1 MYLLTENMTNEQVRH
16 NIRHLLSQTNRMG
29 MNGLLAH
36 MDKIGFFEAP
46 CSGVHHL
53 AEVGGLARHSLNV
66 YNLAQAVAD
75 LELFD
80 HASLYYQSIILVCLL
95 HDLGK
100 AGQFDKPGYIPNM
113 LNGRPTKANP
123 NPEPEQSKAKPYEGN
138 KALLPVAHETRSI
151 VIASQFIDLTEEE
164 QFAIL
169 YHNGM
174 YGTAKYDL
182 QGHETPLQMLLH
194 FADMWASHVTEKAYG
209 RETADEA

>member
-1 MYLLTENMTNEQVRH
+1 MYLSTENMTNEQVRQE
-16 NIRHLLSQTNRMG
+16 IRDLLFKACRTG
-29 MNGLLAH
+29 MNSLLMH
-36 MDKIGFFEAP
+36 MDKMGFFEAP
-46 CSGVHHL
+46 CSGAHHL

-66 YNLAQAVAD
+66 YYLAQSVAD
-75 LELFD
+75 LEVFD
-80 HASLYYQSIILVCLL
+80 HADLYYQSIILVCLL

-100 AGQFDKPGYIPNM
+100 AGQFDKPGYVPNM
-113 LNGRPTKANP
+113 LKGRPTKANP
-123 NPEPEQSKAKPYEGN
+123 NPDPKQSETKPYEVN

-151 VIASQFIDLTEEE
+151 VIASQFIDLTEDE

-194 FADMWASHVTEKAYG
+194 FADMWASHVTEKEIYHG
-209 RETADEA
+209 SEE

>member
-1 MYLLTENMTNEQVRH
+1 MCFPNTENFSNEQIRNGIIDLLYETKRPGIKELVRY
-16 NIRHLLSQTNRMG
+16 
-29 MNGLLAH
+29 
-36 MDKIGFFEAP
+36 MDKSGFFDAP
-46 CSGVHHL
+46 CSGSYHL

-66 YNLAQAVAD
+66 YYLAQSVAD
-75 LELFD
+75 LDLFD
-80 HASLYYQSIILVCLL
+80 HGDMYYESIILVSLL

-100 AGQFDKPGYIPNM
+100 AGQFNKPGYIPNM
-113 LNGRPTKANP
+113 LKGRPTKENP
-123 NPEPEQSKAKPYEGN
+123 NPEPKQSETKPYEVN

-151 VIASQFIDLTEEE
+151 VIASQYIELTEDE

-194 FADMWASHVTEKAYG
+194 FADMWASRVKEKEYG
-209 RETADEA
+209 HGCEE